1 MGACVNGAKT
11 ACGGGGT
18 VTNMGSGFFAAPHI
32 FGYVTL
38 DILTKNYYN
47 ICDYKCENGV
57 LMKKVFAFM
66 SKNKWITAF
75 FFVSVLIIVSYIL
88 TMDLPEVFNGAEK
101 WYNLF
106 FQLSVGYII
115 NFMFYITQVYIPNS
129 KRSATIQASIYKRI
143 SALIS
148 HMDASLSHLAT
159 IYVDGHKGQTYTD
172 EELKQIMLK
181 LRFSD
186 KVNVLN
192 ASRTTTNNNVYFTVR
207 EWLIKCISDTEKDI
221 DGLFKYYA
229 ADISISLMEV
239 LEAIPRSTYHCV
251 MPTLLASPNDVNFSE
266 AASSKDG
273 NFFFEYYGFMEKL
286 KHIQKND
293 YS

>member
-1 MGACVNGAKT
+1 MR
-11 ACGGGGT
+11 
-18 VTNMGSGFFAAPHI
+18 NMGGGFFAALHI
-32 FGYVTL
+32 LGYTTL
-38 DILTKNYYN
+38 DVLAKIYYN
-47 ICDYKCENGV
+47 TCDYKCDGV
-57 LMKKVFAFM
+57 VQMKKIVAFM
-66 SKNKWITAF
+66 SKNKWITVF

-88 TMDLPEVFNGAEK
+88 TMDLPEVFHGAEK

-143 SALIS
+143 SILIS

-159 IYVDGHKGQTYTD
+159 IYVDDHKGQTYTE

-186 KVNVLN
+186 KVDVLN
-192 ASRTTTNNNVYFTVR
+192 ANKTTTNNNVNFTVR
-207 EWLIKCISDTEKDI
+207 EWIIKCISDTEKDI
-221 DGLFKYYA
+221 DSLFKYYA

-251 MPTLLASPNDVNFSE
+251 MHTLLASPNDVNFSE
-266 AASSKDG
+266 VASSKDG